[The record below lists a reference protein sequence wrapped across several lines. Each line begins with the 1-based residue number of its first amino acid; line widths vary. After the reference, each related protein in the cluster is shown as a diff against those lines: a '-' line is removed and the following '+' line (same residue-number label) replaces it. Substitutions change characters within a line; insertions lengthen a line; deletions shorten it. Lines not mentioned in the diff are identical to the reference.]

1 MTFYEIL
8 TGHRPAEAGSPEELV
23 EAIKGHRLTAI
34 GDRLPQRPPILDQFF
49 EGAFAVELS
58 SRPRTAIQFAR
69 RLSDLR
75 QEAELDGGC
84 MASANLP
91 E

>member
-1 MTFYEIL
+1 VVKAKHQT
-8 TGHRPAEAGSPEELV
+8 PKSLV
-23 EAIKGHRLTAI
+23 EAIKGHRLTPIRA
-34 GDRLPQRPPILDQFF
+34 RLPQRPPILDRFF

-58 SRPRTAIQFAR
+58 SRPRSAIQFAR
-69 RLSDLR
+69 RLADLR
-75 QEAELDGGC
+75 QEAELAGGC